1 MSVELSGYGMVVDLP
16 PGWDGRIYKRPEGD
30 PTLHA
35 GNFPLPVE
43 DGDFG
48 SRALAAMG
56 NGGAFLVVTEYE
68 RGLAGRGLFSPEA
81 PAALPATSELDPWAL
96 LRVRPGQFGIQRF
109 MTIGGRP
116 FCVYLVVG
124 TAPSPSELLAS
135 VNAVLR
141 TLSIVPTGLQSDQAI
156 PAFHW
161 TVPQAPEGG
170 PGTRRII

>member
-1 MSVELSGYGMVVDLP
+1 VELTGYGITVDLP
-16 PGWDGRIYKRPEGD
+16 SGWEGRIYKRPEGD

-56 NGGAFLVVTEYE
+56 GGGAFLVVTEYE
-68 RGLAGRGLFSPEA
+68 RGLAGQGLFGPDA
-81 PAALPATSELDPWAL
+81 PVPLPVTSELDPWAL
-96 LRVRPGQFGIQRF
+96 LRVRRGQFGIQRF
-109 MTIGGRP
+109 MTVGGRP

-124 TAPSPSELLAS
+124 AVPSPSTLLAR

-141 TLSIVPTGLQSDQAI
+141 SLSIVPQGSGQENAIRVFVQTFPPTGA
-156 PAFHW
+156 
-161 TVPQAPEGG
+161 VG
-170 PGTRRII
+170 PGSRRIV